1 MHTVLQR
8 AWCFACI
15 PSQHANEE
23 YSSFVTPL
31 RSAFVSYIRRRSFA
45 PIERSGTICPLR
57 RAGELPGESI
67 VPFWA

>member
-15 PSQHANEE
+15 PSGHANEE

-31 RSAFVSYIRRRSFA
+31 RSALLATHADGRFRQSKGAGQYVLYGEQASY
-45 PIERSGTICPLR
+45 L
-57 RAGELPGESI
+57 ESQ
-67 VPFWA
+67 